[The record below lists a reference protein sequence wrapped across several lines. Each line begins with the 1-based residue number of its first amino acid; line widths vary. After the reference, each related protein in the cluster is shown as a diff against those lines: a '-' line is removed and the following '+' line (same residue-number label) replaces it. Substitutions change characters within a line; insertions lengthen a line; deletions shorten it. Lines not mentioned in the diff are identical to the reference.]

1 MSAASRARSRRN
13 AISSG
18 TRQAQSASDSRNN
31 RARSGGSSSN
41 LSSQKESLADT
52 YARGLAVIKSNP
64 GNISGGGSLTKAPVG
79 ESVAQTYNRGVDV
92 LNSDPAG
99 IRGQQAALKKAG
111 SPGGPVADNTVY
123 NQGTGNAPAP
133 AWASN
138 PLANSQGDT
147 QSGQYSPGNGQSN
160 ASPYFQQLMAALKTT
175 SQETDVQNQQTEQE
189 NQLRNLNRGQDQTN
203 ANLANQPIAK
213 PFVTGQQ
220 ASVAQQFGIDRGAV
234 TDRMQTLQAKLAN
247 LQSQRQS
254 SIDVA
259 RIGLDQGKY
268 QDSQNQQFFQN
279 QNTLAQQQRQQMQY
293 TDQQTQQ
300 QLENTR
306 SDSRYADSQ
315 TQQQLDNTYRQS
327 QANKSNNSNSGDK
340 DQENLSKEVKGG
352 LAELMKGAT
361 WASVWN
367 RLYAQYRTGDGEQD
381 AELSHYLD
389 ETLDKSTWA
398 QGGAF
403 QQFSNKNAP
412 RD

>member
-31 RARSGGSSSN
+31 RARSGGSSPSPSPAGGT
-41 LSSQKESLADT
+41 SSQLRALSIDL
-52 YARGLAVIKSNP
+52 ARGAP
-64 GNISGGGSLTKAPVG
+64 ISGNVSRDTFDASGNRTGGSTSAKGLVLSRPSATLDPSVKA
-79 ESVAQTYNRGVDV
+79 YD
-92 LNSDPAG
+92 
-99 IRGQQAALKKAG
+99 
-111 SPGGPVADNTVY
+111 GPVPYT
-123 NQGTGNAPAP
+123 GTGNAPAP

-147 QSGQYSPGNGQSN
+147 QGGQYSPGNGQSN

-175 SQETDVQNQQTEQE
+175 SQERDVQNQQTEQE

-315 TQQQLDNTYRQS
+315 TQQQF
-327 QANKSNNSNSGDK
+327 SNSQDRQRTAISQQNANRLGSGGSDNE

-367 RLYAQYRTGDGEQD
+367 RLYTQYRTGNGEQD
-381 AELSHYLD
+381 AALGQYLD
-389 ETLDKSTWA
+389 QTLDKGTWA

-403 QQFSNKNAP
+403 QQFSNRNAP